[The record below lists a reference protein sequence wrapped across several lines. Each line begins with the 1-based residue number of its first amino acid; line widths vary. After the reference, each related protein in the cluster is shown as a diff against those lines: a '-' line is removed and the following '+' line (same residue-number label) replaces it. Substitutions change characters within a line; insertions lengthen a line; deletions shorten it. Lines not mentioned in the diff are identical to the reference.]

1 MKNLFVVVGGLG
13 KNIIWTSLIEQL
25 NVKCGENISVMT
37 PWPFVFYNNKNIDHI
52 EPLRDFPFNEQLTI
66 YDDII
71 YHEPYF
77 SDFLKYKDKHV
88 LESWA
93 QAYGI
98 ENVINK
104 PYLNHNL
111 DIGQA
116 HKYLSSE
123 LLNDYCI
130 VQFSGA
136 PNYYDANFGDNKNNI
151 GKRDYRPDLAEK
163 LVHKIKNNLK
173 LDVICLRRDDQY
185 KPSAAITYTSKD
197 EEGVLDII
205 PLIDGAKFIVCIDS
219 ALMHL
224 AATTNNNKVIVL
236 WNETQ
241 QNHKRIGYD
250 FQINLSCSN
259 DMCNDI
265 SPDIIFDTMENV

>member
-93 QAYGI
+93 QAY
-98 ENVINK
+98 
-104 PYLNHNL
+104 
-111 DIGQA
+111 
-116 HKYLSSE
+116 
-123 LLNDYCI
+123 
-130 VQFSGA
+130 
-136 PNYYDANFGDNKNNI
+136 
-151 GKRDYRPDLAEK
+151 
-163 LVHKIKNNLK
+163 
-173 LDVICLRRDDQY
+173 
-185 KPSAAITYTSKD
+185 
-197 EEGVLDII
+197 
-205 PLIDGAKFIVCIDS
+205 
-219 ALMHL
+219 
-224 AATTNNNKVIVL
+224 
-236 WNETQ
+236 
-241 QNHKRIGYD
+241 
-250 FQINLSCSN
+250 
-259 DMCNDI
+259 
-265 SPDIIFDTMENV
+265 